1 MAFIKDGLNPKNY
14 PNKSTVIVDDDLDT
28 LFESEN
34 REEKT
39 QLEGYT
45 SDDIEDYFEGEDDDL
60 EYEADELEYEDNGIE
75 DDDDWLEDENAYEAE
90 NNGCD
95 IADLF
100 DCEEEST
107 IDEGDDFI
115 EEKEEYD
122 ENEKNE
128 ILQKLMDTP
137 LSEGKEAIASHMQEE
152 LNNSFESS
160 ELNTEREDIA
170 DKLSEMEYEE
180 EKSMCLEDWNDD
192 CCSCCSCVKK
202 NKTAKK
208 ILTFAT
214 VVTAIGAVIYFVLRG
229 RKNE

>member
-1 MAFIKDGLNPKNY
+1 MAISKDGLNPKNY

-28 LFESEN
+28 LFEGEN
-34 REEKT
+34 REEQNT
-39 QLEGYT
+39 TEGYS
-45 SDDIEDYFEGEDDDL
+45 SDDIDDYFEDEDDDL
-60 EYEADELEYEDNGIE
+60 EYESDELEYEDNDIE
-75 DDDDWLEDENAYEAE
+75 DDDDWLEYENDYETE
-90 NNGCD
+90 NNVGS

-100 DCEEEST
+100 EGSKFT

-137 LSEGKEAIASHMQEE
+137 LSEGKEAVASHMQEE
-152 LNNSFESS
+152 LTNLFESS
-160 ELNTEREDIA
+160 ELNTEADDIA

-180 EKSMCLEDWNDD
+180 EESMCLEDWNDD
-192 CCSCCSCVKK
+192 CCSYCSCVKK

>member
-1 MAFIKDGLNPKNY
+1 MAFIKNGFSPKNY

-28 LFESEN
+28 LFEGEN
-34 REEKT
+34 REEQNT
-39 QLEGYT
+39 TEGYS
-45 SDDIEDYFEGEDDDL
+45 SDDIEDYFEDEDDDL
-60 EYEADELEYEDNGIE
+60 EYESDELEYEDNGIE
-75 DDDDWLEDENAYEAE
+75 DDDDWLEYEDDYETE
-90 NNGCD
+90 NNVGS

-100 DCEEEST
+100 EGSKFT

-137 LSEGKEAIASHMQEE
+137 LSEDKEAVASHMQEE
-152 LNNSFESS
+152 LTNLFESS
-160 ELNTEREDIA
+160 ELNTEADDIA

-180 EKSMCLEDWNDD
+180 EESMCLEDWNDD
-192 CCSCCSCVKK
+192 CSCCSCVKK

>member
-1 MAFIKDGLNPKNY
+1 MALSKDGLNPKNY

-45 SDDIEDYFEGEDDDL
+45 SDDIEDYFEDEDDDF
-60 EYEADELEYEDNGIE
+60 EYEADDIE
-75 DDDDWLEDENAYEAE
+75 NLLEDEDDYSTEDNDY
-90 NNGCD
+90 N

-115 EEKEEYD
+115 DEKEEFD

-137 LSEGKEAIASHMQEE
+137 LSEGKEAVASHMQEE
-152 LNNSFESS
+152 LSNSFESS
-160 ELNTEREDIA
+160 ELNTEADDIA

-180 EKSMCLEDWNDD
+180 EESMWLEDWNDD
-192 CCSCCSCVKK
+192 CSCCSCVKK

-214 VVTAIGAVIYFVLRG
+214 VITAIGAVIYFVLRG

>member
-1 MAFIKDGLNPKNY
+1 MALSKDGLNPKNY

-28 LFESEN
+28 LFEGEN

-45 SDDIEDYFEGEDDDL
+45 SDDIEDYFEDEDDDL

-75 DDDDWLEDENAYEAE
+75 DDDDWLEYEDDYETE
-90 NNGCD
+90 NNVGS

-100 DCEEEST
+100 EGSKFT

-137 LSEGKEAIASHMQEE
+137 LSEGKEAVASHMQEE
-152 LNNSFESS
+152 LSNSFESS
-160 ELNTEREDIA
+160 ELNTEADDIA

-180 EKSMCLEDWNDD
+180 EESMWGEDWNDD
-192 CCSCCSCVKK
+192 CSCCSCVKK
-202 NKTAKK
+202 NKTGKK
-208 ILTFAT
+208 ILTFAA
-214 VVTAIGAVIYFVLRG
+214 VATAIGAVIYFVLRG